1 MSSSRDDRGSQ
12 GVESTED
19 YFNLDDILATQERI
33 PCTFQTEVF
42 NLGYIDP
49 SLDSRDIPKG
59 TKLELPFWLAKSLCS
74 RRKQCVTIDLPK
86 HYKEVYREV
95 FNADANVVDL
105 HKLGPHFYRFGS
117 HLLHFEHPESPD
129 IAKSLLK
136 VFQGRFRDIM
146 DASQNAYDQD
156 MSKLTEKLDEMEKA
170 IFSQG
175 QKGLTDL
182 KMWET
187 REGEKIQIS
196 EMVINHRKRKRTQLD
211 ES

>member
-1 MSSSRDDRGSQ
+1 MSSSHDSRGSQ
-12 GVESTED
+12 NFEATGD
-19 YFNLDDILATQERI
+19 YFSLDDILATQERI
-33 PCTFQTEVF
+33 PCTFQTEVL

-49 SLDSRDIPKG
+49 SLDSSNIPKG
-59 TKLELPFWLAKSLCS
+59 TKLELPFWLAKALCS

-86 HYKEVYREV
+86 HYKEVYRDV

-105 HKLGPHFYRFGS
+105 HKLGPYFYRFGS

-136 VFQGRFRDIM
+136 VFQARFRDIM

-156 MSKLTEKLDEMEKA
+156 MSKMTEKLDEMEKV
-170 IFSQG
+170 IFFHG
-175 QKGLTDL
+175 QKGLKDL
-182 KMWET
+182 QMWET
-187 REGEKIQIS
+187 REGEKIKIS
-196 EMVINHRKRKRTQLD
+196 EMVINHRKRKRTHLD